1 MFKSLKKLIKNLLI
15 HTQNIPDFVA
25 FAFYFKRG
33 VNLYLYSFIKNRVI
47 AMSQLRN
54 CIISQLFNS
63 FILFHSMGCGL
74 LSPLVPRGGNWA
86 VLLLAHGHA
95 QAPPGGNPP
104 PGQVLLN
111 TALCWCPPPLLHGIR
126 AQASTLRL
134 STFSQR
140 GSRTV
145 PCRGRCATVTPRSW
159 AGQMWVEPASHTSSL
174 ISNHAT

>member
-47 AMSQLRN
+47 TMSQLRN
-54 CIISQLFNS
+54 CIILQLFNS

-111 TALCWCPPPLLHGIR
+111 PALCWCPPPPPRHQGAGINTEAVYFLPEGFSDGSVPKAVCNR
-126 AQASTLRL
+126 YPKILSWLDVGRTCLSHLR
-134 STFSQR
+134 
-140 GSRTV
+140 
-145 PCRGRCATVTPRSW
+145 P
-159 AGQMWVEPASHTSSL
+159 H
-174 ISNHAT
+174 

>member
-104 PGQVLLN
+104 PGQVVLN
-111 TALCWCPPPLLHGIR
+111 TALCWCPPPPAPRHQGAGINTEAVYFLPEGFSDGSVPR
-126 AQASTLRL
+126 AVCNRHPETLSWSDVGRTCL
-134 STFSQR
+134 SHLQ
-140 GSRTV
+140 
-145 PCRGRCATVTPRSW
+145 P
-159 AGQMWVEPASHTSSL
+159 H
-174 ISNHAT
+174 

>member
-54 CIISQLFNS
+54 CIILQLSNS

-111 TALCWCPPPLLHGIR
+111 TALCWCPPARSTASGRRHRHWGCLLSPRGVLGRFR
-126 AQASTLRL
+126 AEGGVQPSPRDPEL
-134 STFSQR
+134 
-140 GSRTV
+140 V
-145 PCRGRCATVTPRSW
+145 RC
-159 AGQMWVEPASHTSSL
+159 G
-174 ISNHAT
+174 